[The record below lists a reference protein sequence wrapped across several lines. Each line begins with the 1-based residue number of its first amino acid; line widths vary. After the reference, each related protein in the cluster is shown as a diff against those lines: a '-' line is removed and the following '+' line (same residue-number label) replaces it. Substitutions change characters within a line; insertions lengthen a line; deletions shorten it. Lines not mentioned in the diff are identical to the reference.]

1 MTFFTLPLARI
12 SPVLD
17 FYRSIL
23 GCTSIETVQRKY
35 LNHKAASTSNS
46 LPSPQKLE
54 LKRKKVAVNWI
65 KKMFALECM
74 LAFPW
79 EWDSKGF
86 VNLNEVGKGYS
97 AFQEK
102 DDLLPI

>member
-1 MTFFTLPLARI
+1 MQIFRSQSNRYLKFITF
-12 SPVLD
+12 
-17 FYRSIL
+17 
-23 GCTSIETVQRKY
+23 
-35 LNHKAASTSNS
+35 
-46 LPSPQKLE
+46 PQKLE
-54 LKRKKVAVNWI
+54 FKRKKVAVNWI

-86 VNLNEVGKGYS
+86 ANLNEVGKGYS